1 MELLGIP
8 MAIRLVGFIHIA
20 KRCDM
25 PTIKIKAYDA
35 VISCDWLG
43 DGASVLL
50 GVAED
55 GHPEDAYFDSW
66 ADEKIYF
73 FLTGQ
78 EMESLKAGDVLN
90 DGEDF
95 TILSIDKDNPAI
107 FEVDYELEGVQ

>member
-20 KRCDM
+20 KRRDM

-50 GVAED
+50 GVAEE

-73 FLTGQ
+73 FLTEQ
-78 EMESLKAGDVLN
+78 EMQSLKAGDILN

-95 TILSIDKDNPAI
+95 TILSIEKDDPTV
-107 FEVDYELEGVQ
+107 FEVEYILEEC

>member
-8 MAIRLVGFIHIA
+8 MAIRLVGFLHIA

-95 TILSIDKDNPAI
+95 TIVEIDKDNPTI
-107 FEVDYELEGVQ
+107 FEVNYELEGA

>member
-43 DGASVLL
+43 DGANVLL
-50 GVAED
+50 GVAEE

-73 FLTGQ
+73 FLTEQ
-78 EMESLKAGDVLN
+78 EMQSLKAGDILN

-95 TILSIDKDNPAI
+95 TILSIEKDDPTV
-107 FEVDYELEGVQ
+107 FEVEYILEEC

>member
-1 MELLGIP
+1 
-8 MAIRLVGFIHIA
+8 
-20 KRCDM
+20 M

-43 DGASVLL
+43 DGANVLL
-50 GVAED
+50 GVAEE

-73 FLTGQ
+73 FLTAQ
-78 EMESLKAGDVLN
+78 EMQSLKAGDVLN

-95 TILSIDKDNPAI
+95 TIVEIDKNNPTI
-107 FEVDYELEGVQ
+107 FEVNYELEGV